1 MIWFVKQCSAHHRNP
16 LSGWKLKHMNMEKH
30 VMFQQNV
37 FWHGLVVRV
46 YDNSVLLVLSKCIRI
61 FTWEILNSLIRM
73 LLQSFLLLGRILQNF
88 DYTRDDDEK
97 EFTVAICSPSGQS
110 VVVGSFN
117 RLRVF
122 NWSPRKGS
130 WDESKIKEI
139 PNLYTITSMAWKR
152 DGSRLVAVSAFLLFF
167 LFTIININYLLPFHS
182 FLFCLQR

>member
-1 MIWFVKQCSAHHRNP
+1 MHEDIHLTNFKFLQDDYC
-16 LSGWKLKHMNMEKH
+16 LSE
-30 VMFQQNV
+30 
-37 FWHGLVVRV
+37 
-46 YDNSVLLVLSKCIRI
+46 
-61 FTWEILNSLIRM
+61 T
-73 LLQSFLLLGRILQNF
+73 FLLLGRILQNF

-122 NWSPRKGS
+122 NWSPRKGC

-152 DGSRLVAVSAFLLFF
+152 DGSRLVAVSGFHLFGVK
-167 LFTIININYLLPFHS
+167 LSNS
-182 FLFCLQR
+182 C

>member
-1 MIWFVKQCSAHHRNP
+1 MKFIVH
-16 LSGWKLKHMNMEKH
+16 
-30 VMFQQNV
+30 
-37 FWHGLVVRV
+37 
-46 YDNSVLLVLSKCIRI
+46 LLHYSIATSSEEMHEDIHLTNLLRTLIRI
-61 FTWEILNSLIRM
+61 LFEP
-73 LLQSFLLLGRILQNF
+73 FLLLGRILQNF

-110 VVVGSFN
+110 VVVGSYN

-152 DGSRLVAVSAFLLFF
+152 DGSRLVAVSGFLLVFIF
-167 LFTIININYLLPFHS
+167 TCLIILSIYYHNDFCALFH
-182 FLFCLQR
+182 FC

>member
-1 MIWFVKQCSAHHRNP
+1 
-16 LSGWKLKHMNMEKH
+16 
-30 VMFQQNV
+30 
-37 FWHGLVVRV
+37 
-46 YDNSVLLVLSKCIRI
+46 
-61 FTWEILNSLIRM
+61 
-73 LLQSFLLLGRILQNF
+73 LLGRILQNF

-110 VVVGSFN
+110 VVVGSYN

-152 DGSRLVAVSAFLLFF
+152 DGSRLVAVSGFLLFF
-167 LFTIININYLLPFHS
+167 PVFTIINIKVVLRRKSHLSDLSHF
-182 FLFCLQR
+182 

>member
-1 MIWFVKQCSAHHRNP
+1 MLFQCYHFQANARGCSFNNFWTPSIWLWLEP
-16 LSGWKLKHMNMEKH
+16 
-30 VMFQQNV
+30 
-37 FWHGLVVRV
+37 
-46 YDNSVLLVLSKCIRI
+46 
-61 FTWEILNSLIRM
+61 
-73 LLQSFLLLGRILQNF
+73 FLLLGRILQNF

-110 VVVGSFN
+110 VVVGSYN

-152 DGSRLVAVSAFLLFF
+152 DGSRLVAVSGSH
-167 LFTIININYLLPFHS
+167 PFYYKTES
-182 FLFCLQR
+182 YMLKYMRSCFCI

>member
-1 MIWFVKQCSAHHRNP
+1 M
-16 LSGWKLKHMNMEKH
+16 
-30 VMFQQNV
+30 
-37 FWHGLVVRV
+37 
-46 YDNSVLLVLSKCIRI
+46 
-61 FTWEILNSLIRM
+61 LNSLIRI
-73 LLQSFLLLGRILQNF
+73 LLQCFLLLGRILQNF

-110 VVVGSFN
+110 VVLGSYN

-152 DGSRLVAVSAFLLFF
+152 DGSRLVAVSGFILFI
-167 LFTIININYLLPFHS
+167 LFTIINIIYLLPFLGILS
-182 FLFCLQR
+182 FLFAKVKFETKLIILPVHIRNQNRVLDEFFSYHKLLTLYWYLF

>member
-1 MIWFVKQCSAHHRNP
+1 MAIQKLTENP
-16 LSGWKLKHMNMEKH
+16 D
-30 VMFQQNV
+30 
-37 FWHGLVVRV
+37 LVHYFNAILV
-46 YDNSVLLVLSKCIRI
+46 VLSKINVWYSFNKSPRI
-61 FTWEILNSLIRM
+61 FLAP
-73 LLQSFLLLGRILQNF
+73 FLLLGRILQNF

-110 VVVGSFN
+110 VVVGSYN

-152 DGSRLVAVSAFLLFF
+152 DGSRLVAVSGPTSYTTESYMLKYMQ
-167 LFTIININYLLPFHS
+167 T
-182 FLFCLQR
+182 CLIVLTL

>member
-1 MIWFVKQCSAHHRNP
+1 
-16 LSGWKLKHMNMEKH
+16 
-30 VMFQQNV
+30 
-37 FWHGLVVRV
+37 
-46 YDNSVLLVLSKCIRI
+46 
-61 FTWEILNSLIRM
+61 
-73 LLQSFLLLGRILQNF
+73 LLGRILQNF

-110 VVVGSFN
+110 VVVGSYN

-152 DGSRLVAVSAFLLFF
+152 DGSRLVAVSGSHPIFYK
-167 LFTIININYLLPFHS
+167 N
-182 FLFCLQR
+182 